1 MLQHNLLSGLRHA
14 TICTQRTDARALQV
28 FVELRPEAGTQ

>member
-1 MLQHNLLSGLRHA
+1 MLQHKLLSRLKHA

-28 FVELRPEAGTQ
+28 FVELRSEAGTQ